1 MAMNKKTPVQRAS
14 EQIAAILE
22 EHFAEL
28 PPGERKAR
36 TQAFHQASMKVGSG
50 AKGAALRG
58 TAESRQ
64 PAQRHG

>member
-28 PPGERKAR
+28 PPGERKSKI
-36 TQAFHQASMKVGSG
+36 QAFHQASMKVGSG
-50 AKGAALRG
+50 AKGAALPR
-58 TAESRQ
+58 TAESHQ
-64 PAQRHG
+64 PARRHG